1 MKNAASGQAFSDAPL
16 QRAARHEAVAGS
28 VHAAEAEEF
37 FRSEVNALLP
47 RTAFLELGQLSPDDV
62 EKWADKWNVFAPCIV
77 RAARAFVMC
86 ASEHTDI
93 MREYADLGGGR
104 QGMHAHPQWAQQ
116 LARLD
121 GLPPV
126 APRYNGLAD
135 VISERERVDELRAL
149 QAERER
155 LAKLRAFPV
164 RIEGERY
171 LQPVGIDRERYL
183 QIDLPEYPSQTSGP
197 R

>member
-1 MKNAASGQAFSDAPL
+1 MKNAASGRAFSDAPL

-28 VHAAEAEEF
+28 VHAAEAEEL

-47 RTAFLELGQLSPDDV
+47 RNSLPELGQLSVDDV

-86 ASEHTDI
+86 ASEHPDI

-104 QGMHAHPQWAQQ
+104 QGMHAHPQWAHQ

-126 APRYNGLAD
+126 PYPRRG
-135 VISERERVDELRAL
+135 
-149 QAERER
+149 
-155 LAKLRAFPV
+155 
-164 RIEGERY
+164 
-171 LQPVGIDRERYL
+171 
-183 QIDLPEYPSQTSGP
+183 SQTSYLSVRESTSCVPYKRSVRDSRSCVPFRSGLKESDTFSLSALTESDTCKLTCP
-197 R
+197 MTVASF